1 MKALDIPADSAERL
15 GRVAAVGAPAGFAAL
30 AVTFAIIAGLFLP
43 SARDLYATWADSPT
57 YNHCLLVL
65 PVTLWFLWRL
75 RGDLYAEPFHP
86 WFAALVLVGG
96 ASLVWLA
103 GALAD
108 IKSLRDLALVLMVPA
123 TLVAML
129 GRRFAGIAL
138 FPLVFTLFAWPFGEI
153 FVPTMMGWTA
163 DFTVAALRATG
174 VPVFREGNNFVIPS
188 GEWSVVEE
196 CSGIRY
202 LMASLSAGAFYA
214 YVNFRSNRRR
224 LIFIALSLIV
234 PVVANWLRAYF
245 TVLIGHLSDNT
256 LAVGFDHLVYGWV
269 FFGVVMFGLFL
280 IGARMIDEPPR
291 SRPPEPGASAAFTRS
306 VFPAAVL
313 VVAFAAIGPAWHAWA
328 AVRVAQPFAAG
339 AGALSFP
346 ESLGE
351 WRRVRPDEIEQGPV
365 LPSGLVAASARYAQ
379 GTRVAGMHVAAGWGN
394 DPRNTVFSYN
404 TTGRLGG
411 NRRWN
416 VVEERIS
423 AVGDASGT
431 PVLERIMT
439 DGSRKLILWQWFRVG
454 GVDTANLLRAKVAVA
469 ATRLQGAEAPGVAV
483 TLYAEYPDDAAP
495 ARESLA
501 ALRGAMTPMLESWIQ
516 R

>member
-1 MKALDIPADSAERL
+1 MPADSA
-15 GRVAAVGAPAGFAAL
+15 GRIARAAVVGAPAGLAAL
-30 AVTFAIIAGLFLP
+30 ALTFVVIAGLYLP
-43 SARDLYATWADSPT
+43 SARDLYATWVDSPT

-75 RGDLYAEPFHP
+75 RGDLYAEPFRP
-86 WFAALVLVGG
+86 WFPALLLAGA
-96 ASLVWLA
+96 ASLVWLS

-123 TLVAML
+123 TLVAIL

-138 FPLVFTLFAWPFGEI
+138 FPLMFTLFAWPFGEI

-224 LIFIALSLIV
+224 LVFIALSLIV
-234 PVVANWLRAYF
+234 PVVANWLRAYL
-245 TVLIGHLSDNT
+245 TVLIGHLSNNT
-256 LAVGFDHLVYGWV
+256 LAVGFDHIVYGWV

-280 IGARMIDEPPR
+280 IGARMIDDPPPAR
-291 SRPPEPGASAAFTRS
+291 APAPGASAVFTRS

-313 VVAFAAIGPAWHAWA
+313 VVMFAAIGPAWHAWA
-328 AVRVAQPFAAG
+328 AVRAAQPFAAG
-339 AGALSFP
+339 AESLQLP
-346 ESLGE
+346 ESLGD
-351 WRRVRPDEIEQGPV
+351 WRRVRPDEMDQGPV
-365 LPSGLVAASARYAQ
+365 LPTGLVVASARYAQ
-379 GTRVAGMHVAAGWGN
+379 GVRTAGMHVAAGWGN
-394 DPRNTVFSYN
+394 DTRNTVFSYN

-416 VVEERIS
+416 VVEERIA
-423 AVGDASGT
+423 AVGGASGA

-439 DGSRKLILWQWFRVG
+439 DGSRKLVLWQWFRVG
-454 GVDTANLLRAKVAVA
+454 GVDTANLLRAKAAVAV
-469 ATRLQGAEAPGVAV
+469 TRLQGAEVPGVAV
-483 TLYAEYPDDAAP
+483 ALYAEYSDDVVS

-501 ALRGAMTPMLESWIQ
+501 ALRGAMSPVLESWIQ